1 MTRFAML
8 AAIAAA
14 MAGVAAAVDVAGAQ
28 SYPSK
33 PIRLVVPA
41 GPGGPN
47 DVLARL
53 LAQQMPQTLGG
64 PVVVENHA
72 GGGGRIGAR
81 VVAAAE
87 PDGHTLLI
95 GNTATLANI
104 PAFSKNAGYDP
115 IKSVTAVGKITDSFQ
130 VMVVRQD
137 FPAQTVGEFI
147 AHAKANP
154 GKLNFSSSGAGNLT
168 HLSGELLNL
177 KTGAGIVHVP
187 YKSTAESVT
196 ATLADQVQMTFS
208 SISIVLPHLQQKT
221 IKALA
226 VTGPKR
232 APELPEVSTMVEG
245 GVPDYVV
252 TSFFGVVAPSG
263 TPAEIINRL
272 NGAIND
278 ALKVPAVLA
287 SMKRLGAEPSAGT
300 AQEFSGFIAAEL
312 AKWTAVAKSSNITI
326 D

>member
-1 MTRFAML
+1 M
-8 AAIAAA
+8 
-14 MAGVAAAVDVAGAQ
+14 
-28 SYPSK
+28 
-33 PIRLVVPA
+33 PA

-72 GGGGRIGAR
+72 GGGGRVGAR

-104 PAFSKNAGYDP
+104 PAFSKNVGYDA
-115 IKSVTAVGKITDSFQ
+115 IKSFTAVGKITDSFQ

-137 FPAQTVGEFI
+137 FPAQTVAEFV
-147 AHAKANP
+147 AYAKANP

-177 KTGAGIVHVP
+177 KTGVGIVHVP

-196 ATLADQVQMTFS
+196 AILADQVQMTFS

-232 APELPEVSTMVEG
+232 APELPDVPTMVEG

-252 TSFFGVVAPSG
+252 TSFFGVVAPAG
-263 TPAEIINRL
+263 TAAEIVNKL

-278 ALKVPAVLA
+278 ALKVPTVVA
-287 SMKRLGAEPSAGT
+287 SMKRLGAEPSIGT
-300 AQEFSGFIAAEL
+300 PQEFSTFIAGEL
-312 AKWTAVAKSSNITI
+312 AKWTAVAKSSSITI